1 MKAKGIT
8 VNGAGISLG
17 ANLMTA
23 HSLRNSVPIRRKR
36 LAEYMGYPVIIGLA
50 DGGFRE
56 GIVEEDNLDAVGLA
70 VGGRVESIGMDE
82 VKFVVK
88 MSRVCYV

>member
-1 MKAKGIT
+1 MQTKGVT
-8 VNGAGISLG
+8 VNGIGISLG
-17 ANLMTA
+17 ANLMAA
-23 HSLRNSVPIRRKR
+23 HMARSNVTMRRKR
-36 LAEYMGYPVIIGLA
+36 FADYLGQPVVIGLA

-56 GIVEEDNLDAVGLA
+56 GIVEEDNWDAVGLA